1 MIQLADRNGTGN
13 GGRVDLDNFLYI
25 MECADLI
32 KVNLNKPDKNTEA
45 AYAAMDVPPI
55 N

>member
-13 GGRVDLDNFLYI
+13 GGRVDLDNFLFI

-32 KVNLNKPDKNTEA
+32 KVKNDKNVNPYE
-45 AYAAMDVPPI
+45 AMDVPPI